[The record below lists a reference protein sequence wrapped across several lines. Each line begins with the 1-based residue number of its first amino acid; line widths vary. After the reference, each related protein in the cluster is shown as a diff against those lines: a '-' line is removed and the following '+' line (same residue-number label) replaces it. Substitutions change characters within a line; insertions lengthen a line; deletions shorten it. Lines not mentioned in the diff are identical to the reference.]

1 MYKKVIVLSVFYLII
16 SLFYLGCSTNYESKI
31 IPTPSNQIFLDDYF
45 ILDTKTSISYP
56 NEFKNSVNFLKSFLD
71 QGKHKYLSIE
81 NNNQSNNHIEFKL
94 DKNFT
99 SPEAYKLEIGKNLIT
114 VTSSDNKG
122 AFYAIQTIRQLIPA
136 SFENKSHTN
145 KKIEI
150 KCQIVEDNP
159 RFKYRGMHLD
169 VGRHMFS
176 VDFIKKYID
185 ALAMLKFNTFHWHLT
200 EDQGWRIEIKKY
212 PKLQTISAYR
222 DSTLAGHYT
231 DKPRKFN
238 NSSYGGYY
246 TQKEIKE
253 IVNYALDREI
263 TIIPEIEMPG
273 HSQAAVAAYPE
284 LGCTGENVNVATL
297 WGVFEDIY
305 CSKEETFNFLED
317 VIDEVAELFPGEYIH
332 IGGDEAP
339 KTRWKQCANCQRVI
353 KRENLKDE
361 HELQSYFITRM
372 EKYISSKG
380 KKIIGWDEILEG
392 GLAPNATVM
401 SWRGISGGIKA
412 ANMKHDV
419 IMTPNATCY
428 LDHYQSENTN
438 EPLAIGGYTPLEEIY
453 NYEPIPKELDSESSK
468 YIIGAQGNVWTEYMS
483 TSEYV
488 EYMVF
493 PRIFALSEVV
503 WSKNKSNFQ
512 EFTSRVT
519 SFFDRLDKLDINYST
534 HIEKIEK

>member
-1 MYKKVIVLSVFYLII
+1 MYKKVIVLSVFCLIN
-16 SLFYLGCSTNYESKI
+16 SLFYLGCSNDLNSEI
-31 IPTPSNQIFLDDYF
+31 IPVPDKQIFLDGFF
-45 ILDTKTSISYP
+45 IIDSSTSINYP
-56 NEFKNSVNFLKSFLD
+56 DQFKNSINFFRTFLNQGKNKFLFLKDSNTTSNFMQFLLD
-71 QGKHKYLSIE
+71 ENLSNDEGYKIE
-81 NNNQSNNHIEFKL
+81 IRQN
-94 DKNFT
+94 
-99 SPEAYKLEIGKNLIT
+99 GIT
-114 VTSSDNKG
+114 IRSKDNKG
-122 AFYAIQTIRQLIPA
+122 AFYAIQTLRQLIPA
-136 SFENKSHTN
+136 SFEDKTYPNTEIS
-145 KKIEI
+145 I
-150 KCQIVEDNP
+150 KCQIIEDSP

-169 VGRHMFS
+169 VGRHFFS
-176 VDFIKKYID
+176 VEFIKKYID

-212 PKLQTISAYR
+212 PKLNTIAAYR

-231 DKPRKFN
+231 DKPRKYN
-238 NSSYGGYY
+238 KIRYGGYY
-246 TQKEIKE
+246 TQEQVKD
-253 IVNYALDREI
+253 IVNYALEREI

-273 HSQAAVAAYPE
+273 HSKAAIAAYPNLSCE
-284 LGCTGENVNVATL
+284 EKSVNVATL

-305 CSKEETFNFLED
+305 CSKEETFKFLED
-317 VIDEVAELFPGEYIH
+317 VIDEVVDLFPGKYIH

-339 KTRWKQCANCQRVI
+339 KTRWEKCKNCQSVI
-353 KRENLKDE
+353 KRESLKDE
-361 HELQSYFITRM
+361 HELQNYFISRM
-372 EKYISSKG
+372 EKYINSKG

-428 LDHYQSENTN
+428 LDYYQSKDKN

-453 NYEPIPKELDSESSK
+453 NYEPIPEELDSESSK

-483 TSEYV
+483 TNEYV

-503 WSKNKSNFQ
+503 WSKNKSNFE
-512 EFTSRVT
+512 EFTSRVI

-534 HIEKIEK
+534 HLEKIN

>member
-1 MYKKVIVLSVFYLII
+1 MYKKVIVLSVFYLIN
-16 SLFYLGCSTNYESKI
+16 SFFYLGYSNDLNSKI
-31 IPTPSNQIFLDDYF
+31 IPVPDKQIFLDGFF
-45 ILDTKTSISYP
+45 IINSNTSINYP
-56 NEFKNSVNFLKSFLD
+56 DQFKNSINFFRAFLNQGENKFLFLKGSNTTNNFVQFLLD
-71 QGKHKYLSIE
+71 EKLSNDEGYKIE
-81 NNNQSNNHIEFKL
+81 IRQNGITI
-94 DKNFT
+94 T
-99 SPEAYKLEIGKNLIT
+99 SK
-114 VTSSDNKG
+114 DNKG
-122 AFYAIQTIRQLIPA
+122 AFYAIQTLRQLIPA
-136 SFENKSHTN
+136 SFEDKTYPNKE
-145 KKIEI
+145 IRI
-150 KCQIVEDNP
+150 KCQIIEDSP

-169 VGRHMFS
+169 VGRHLFS
-176 VDFIKKYID
+176 VEFIKKYID

-212 PKLQTISAYR
+212 PKLNTIAAYR

-231 DKPRKFN
+231 DRPRKYDKIK
-238 NSSYGGYY
+238 YGGYY
-246 TQKEIKE
+246 TQEQVKD
-253 IVNYALDREI
+253 IVNYALEREI

-273 HSQAAVAAYPE
+273 HSKAAIAAYPYLSCE
-284 LGCTGENVNVATL
+284 EKPVNVATL

-305 CSKEETFNFLED
+305 CSKEETFKFLED
-317 VIDEVAELFPGEYIH
+317 VIDEVVDLFPGKYIH

-339 KTRWKQCANCQRVI
+339 KIRWEKCNNCQSVI
-353 KRENLKDE
+353 KREGLKDE
-361 HELQSYFITRM
+361 HELQNYFISRM
-372 EKYISSKG
+372 EKYINSKG

-401 SWRGISGGIKA
+401 SWRGVSGGIKA

-428 LDHYQSENTN
+428 LDHYQSKDKN

-453 NYEPIPKELDSESSK
+453 NYEPIPEELDSESSK

-503 WSKNKSNFQ
+503 WSKNKSNFE
-512 EFTSRVT
+512 EFTSRVI

-534 HIEKIEK
+534 HLEKIN

>member
-1 MYKKVIVLSVFYLII
+1 MYKKVIVLSVFYLIN
-16 SLFYLGCSTNYESKI
+16 SLFYLGYSKDLNSKI
-31 IPTPSNQIFLDDYF
+31 IPVPDKQIFLDGFF
-45 ILDTKTSISYP
+45 IINSNTSINYP
-56 NEFKNSVNFLKSFLD
+56 DQFKNSINFFRTFLNQGKNKFLFLKDSNTTNNFVQFLLD
-71 QGKHKYLSIE
+71 EKLSNDEGYKIE
-81 NNNQSNNHIEFKL
+81 IRQNGITI
-94 DKNFT
+94 T
-99 SPEAYKLEIGKNLIT
+99 SK
-114 VTSSDNKG
+114 DNKG
-122 AFYAIQTIRQLIPA
+122 AFYAIQTLRQLIPA
-136 SFENKSHTN
+136 SFEDKTYPNKE
-145 KKIEI
+145 IRI
-150 KCQIVEDNP
+150 KCQIIEDSP

-169 VGRHMFS
+169 VGRHLFS
-176 VDFIKKYID
+176 VEFIKKYID

-212 PKLQTISAYR
+212 PKLNTIAAYR

-231 DKPRKFN
+231 DRPRKYDKTK
-238 NSSYGGYY
+238 YGGYY
-246 TQKEIKE
+246 TQKQVKD
-253 IVNYALDREI
+253 IVNYALEREI

-273 HSQAAVAAYPE
+273 HSKAAIAAYPNLSCE
-284 LGCTGENVNVATL
+284 EKSVNVATL

-305 CSKEETFNFLED
+305 CSKEETFKFLED
-317 VIDEVAELFPGEYIH
+317 VIDEVVDLFPGKYIH

-339 KTRWKQCANCQRVI
+339 KTRWRKCNNCQSVI
-353 KRENLKDE
+353 KREGLKDE
-361 HELQSYFITRM
+361 HELQNYFISRM
-372 EKYISSKG
+372 EKYINSKG

-401 SWRGISGGIKA
+401 SWRGVSGGIKA

-428 LDHYQSENTN
+428 LDHYQSKDKN

-453 NYEPIPKELDSESSK
+453 NYEPIPEELDGESSK

-503 WSKNKSNFQ
+503 WSKNKLNFEEFSN
-512 EFTSRVT
+512 RVI

-534 HIEKIEK
+534 HLEKIN

>member
-1 MYKKVIVLSVFYLII
+1 MYKKVIVLSVFYLIN
-16 SLFYLGCSTNYESKI
+16 SLFYLGFSSNLDSKI
-31 IPTPSNQIFLDDYF
+31 IPAPDKQIFLDGFFKLNDNTT
-45 ILDTKTSISYP
+45 INYP
-56 NEFKNSVNFLKSFLD
+56 NEFKPSVNFLSSFLN
-71 QGKHKYLSIE
+71 QGKTQYLSIKKK
-81 NNNQSNNHIEFKL
+81 NASKNFVQFLL
-94 DKNFT
+94 DKKLNND
-99 SPEAYKLEIGKNLIT
+99 EAYKIEIKKNGIT
-114 VTSSDNKG
+114 ITSGDNKG
-122 AFYAIQTIRQLIPA
+122 AFYAIQTLRQLIPA
-136 SFENKSHTN
+136 SFEDKTYPNTEIS
-145 KKIEI
+145 I
-150 KCQIVEDNP
+150 KCQIIEDSP

-169 VGRHMFS
+169 VGRHLFP
-176 VDFIKKYID
+176 VEFIKKYID

-212 PKLQTISAYR
+212 PKLNTVAAYR

-231 DKPRKFN
+231 DRPRKYDKTR
-238 NSSYGGYY
+238 YGGYY
-246 TQKEIKE
+246 TQEQIKDV
-253 IVNYALDREI
+253 VNYALEREI

-273 HSQAAVAAYPE
+273 HSKAAIAAYPYLSCKE
-284 LGCTGENVNVATL
+284 KPVNVATL

-305 CSKEETFNFLED
+305 CSKEETFKFLED
-317 VIDEVAELFPGEYIH
+317 VIDEVVDLFPGKYIH

-339 KTRWKQCANCQRVI
+339 KTNWEKCKNCQSVI

-361 HELQSYFITRM
+361 HELQNYFISRM
-372 EKYISSKG
+372 EKYINSKG

-428 LDHYQSENTN
+428 LDHYQSKDKN

-453 NYEPIPKELDSESSK
+453 NYEPIPEELDSESSK

-503 WSKNKSNFQ
+503 WSKNKSNFE

-519 SFFDRLDKLDINYST
+519 SFFDRLDKLNINYST
-534 HIEKIEK
+534 HLEKID

>member
-1 MYKKVIVLSVFYLII
+1 MYKKVIVLSVFCLIN
-16 SLFYLGCSTNYESKI
+16 SLFYLGYSNDLNSKI
-31 IPTPSNQIFLDDYF
+31 IPVPDKQIFLDGFF
-45 ILDTKTSISYP
+45 IIDSSTSINYP
-56 NEFKNSVNFLKSFLD
+56 DQFKNSINFFRTFLNQGKNKFLFLKDSNTTSNFMQFLLD
-71 QGKHKYLSIE
+71 ENLSNDEGYKIE
-81 NNNQSNNHIEFKL
+81 IRQNGITI
-94 DKNFT
+94 T
-99 SPEAYKLEIGKNLIT
+99 SK
-114 VTSSDNKG
+114 DNKG
-122 AFYAIQTIRQLIPA
+122 AFYAIQTLRQLIPA
-136 SFENKSHTN
+136 SFEDKTYPNKE
-145 KKIEI
+145 IRI
-150 KCQIVEDNP
+150 KCQIIEDSP

-169 VGRHMFS
+169 VGRHLFS
-176 VDFIKKYID
+176 VEFIKKYID

-212 PKLQTISAYR
+212 PKLNTIAAYR

-231 DKPRKFN
+231 DKPRKYN
-238 NSSYGGYY
+238 KIRYGGYY
-246 TQKEIKE
+246 TQEQVKD
-253 IVNYALDREI
+253 IVNYALEREI

-273 HSQAAVAAYPE
+273 HSKAAIAAYPNLSCKE
-284 LGCTGENVNVATL
+284 KSVNVATL

-305 CSKEETFNFLED
+305 CSKEETFKFLED
-317 VIDEVAELFPGEYIH
+317 VIDEVVDLFPGKYIH

-339 KTRWKQCANCQRVI
+339 KTRWEKCKNCQSVI
-353 KRENLKDE
+353 KRESLKDE
-361 HELQSYFITRM
+361 HELQNYFISRM
-372 EKYISSKG
+372 EKYINSKG

-401 SWRGISGGIKA
+401 SWRGVSGGIKA

-428 LDHYQSENTN
+428 LDHYQSKDKN

-453 NYEPIPKELDSESSK
+453 NYEPIPEELDSESSK

-503 WSKNKSNFQ
+503 WSKNKSNFE
-512 EFTSRVT
+512 EFTSRVI

-534 HIEKIEK
+534 HLEKIN